1 VGRIFEKNFPCPIN
15 YTHWS
20 LSQHLFEGDE
30 RTCATVRI
38 GASIRSPAGQLA
50 CKPAVLLSCKQA
62 YLLAGF
68 HAFMQAELLTGLPA
82 SRPAGRMHILL
93 ASKKEAV

>member
-1 VGRIFEKNFPCPIN
+1 M
-15 YTHWS
+15 
-20 LSQHLFEGDE
+20 
-30 RTCATVRI
+30 
-38 GASIRSPAGQLA
+38 
-50 CKPAVLLSCKQA
+50 
-62 YLLAGF
+62 LAGF